1 MKTLVYMMRHGE
13 SAGNAVHSFLGH
25 TDLPLTER
33 GRAQA
38 RDAAVYLKRMNILPD
53 AAYASP
59 LCRAFETA
67 TLALSLF
74 GSEAAPFPITT
85 DNDVREIFA
94 GQWENMF
101 MRDIEATYPEEFAVW
116 RTDIGNARTV
126 GGESVGE
133 LAERVRRAVL
143 RIAAENEGKTV
154 FIGTHA
160 TPIRTFEVLA
170 RGLSYD
176 EAHTVPWPSNASLSA
191 YLCEGERVTPLFYSL
206 DSYLTDAEDTAWM
219 GR

>member
-1 MKTLVYMMRHGE
+1 MKTLVYMIRHGE
-13 SAGNAVHSFLGH
+13 SEGNAVHSFLGH

-33 GRAQA
+33 GRGQA
-38 RDAAVYLKRMNILPD
+38 RDASVYLEKMGIRPD
-53 AAYASP
+53 VAYASP
-59 LCRAFETA
+59 LCRAYETA

-74 GSEAAPFPITT
+74 GTEGAPFPIFPEK
-85 DNDVREIFA
+85 DVREIYA
-94 GQWENMF
+94 GKWENMY
-101 MRDIEATYPEEFAVW
+101 MRDIQAKYTAEFDVW
-116 RTDIGNARTV
+116 RTDIGNACTV
-126 GGESVGE
+126 GGETVRE

-143 RIAAENEGKTV
+143 RIAAENGGKTV

-160 TPIRTFEVLA
+160 TPIRTFEVFA
-170 RGLSYD
+170 RGLSMD

-206 DSYLTDAEDTAWM
+206 DGYLTDAEDTAWM